1 MKLVQNAKTLC
12 LVSVAALG
20 LSAGVSQADWGYAGA
35 QHNPWLAGQ
44 HNIGP
49 MVFKQQVVDF
59 DQRLDKQLQRILTG
73 MEKGQL
79 TMREAVD
86 LLREHQEINALER
99 RYSADGRL
107 GPRELADLDRRL
119 DVASQNI
126 RFEKRDRDQ
135 VRLGLD
141 DRRYDQRPFEHRR

>member
-1 MKLVQNAKTLC
+1 
-12 LVSVAALG
+12 
-20 LSAGVSQADWGYAGA
+20 
-35 QHNPWLAGQ
+35 
-44 HNIGP
+44 
-49 MVFKQQVVDF
+49 
-59 DQRLDKQLQRILTG
+59 

>member
-20 LSAGVSQADWGYAGA
+20 LSAGVSQADWGYAGP
-35 QHNPWLAGQ
+35 QHNPWLGW
-44 HNIGP
+44 
-49 MVFKQQVVDF
+49 QVNNGGVVGKPQSENVDKRM
-59 DQRLDKQLQRILTG
+59 DRQLQRILSG
-73 MEKGQL
+73 MENGQVTL
-79 TMREAVD
+79 REAVV
-86 LLREHQEINALER
+86 LLREHEEIRGLER
-99 RYSADGRL
+99 QYTGDGRL
-107 GPRELADLDRRL
+107 TARELADLDRRL